1 MVKGSKPLAKGDI
14 IQYRTN
20 TKGEIDGI
28 NLLFDS
34 SAKDTEFVKEVT
46 TDLTTVYWR
55 VTKKF
60 RGSINMSVNGDV
72 HNYATGDA
80 TVYLY
85 DSTRNKANIQV
96 VSAADIEIYEQG
108 NEARLFV
115 KIYDDV
121 VQEMV
126 IVR

>member
-1 MVKGSKPLAKGDI
+1 
-14 IQYRTN
+14 
-20 TKGEIDGI
+20 
-28 NLLFDS
+28 
-34 SAKDTEFVKEVT
+34 
-46 TDLTTVYWR
+46 
-55 VTKKF
+55 
-60 RGSINMSVNGDV
+60 MSVNGDV